1 MAFPSISTGI
11 YGYPI
16 DEAAKIAVAATRQ
29 SVAEPTGLSEV
40 IFCCFSQGDLT
51 VYELVMNEAP

>member
-1 MAFPSISTGI
+1 
-11 YGYPI
+11 
-16 DEAAKIAVAATRQ
+16 
-29 SVAEPTGLSEV
+29 VAEPTGLSEV